1 VGHEKNPFLL
11 TKREAAR
18 FLGVP
23 GKRIR
28 SLVERG
34 KLTARLLEGK
44 EYFHEAELVKFRLY
58 EREVAVNTFT
68 WRLLKAMGSTLKLI
82 IHGRNGRHHDLDPE
96 DYGEGG
102 GGC

>member
-1 VGHEKNPFLL
+1 MPHEQNPFLL
-11 TKREAAR
+11 TRGEAAR

-28 SLVERG
+28 SLMERG
-34 KLTARLLEGK
+34 KLTPWLLQGK
-44 EYFHEAELVKFRLY
+44 EYFHQEELVKFRLY

-82 IHGRNGRHHDLDPE
+82 VHGRNGRHHDLDPE
-96 DYGEGG
+96 DYPEEAGR
-102 GGC
+102 

>member
-1 VGHEKNPFLL
+1 MPHRQNPFLL
-11 TKREAAR
+11 TKREASR

-34 KLTARLLEGK
+34 RLTPQLVDGK
-44 EYFHEAELVKFRLY
+44 EYFHEAELAKFRLY

-82 IHGRNGRHHDLDPE
+82 CHGRNGRHHGLDRE
-96 DYGEGG
+96 DYPEEVGR
-102 GGC
+102 